1 MSFGFI
7 LLRHVKSYE
16 DNKLW
21 LNAYLSLRKF
31 YPEIPIMIINDNCNK
46 SVIINIEM
54 PYTTE
59 VDSEYSG
66 AAEILPYYYLHKH
79 KFFDKAVILFDSMII
94 REFIDFENM
103 KLEDVIYISEFPSW
117 CDFPE
122 KVQEMINSLPHKE
135 MLNDIFTKN
144 KWKGCFGG
152 CSFITLKYLELIQEK
167 YNMFSLIPYLQS
179 HREYRHSFERVFGI
193 LCSSL
198 NDTVLYHPSICG
210 ELHMFSI
217 HKSQFNNMDQITKY
231 YPINKSIAKIGCG
244 R

>member
-7 LLRHVKSYE
+7 LLRNIKSYE

-21 LNAYLSLRKF
+21 LNSYLSIRKF
-31 YPEIPIMIINDNCNK
+31 YPEIPIMIINDNCDK

-54 PYTTE
+54 TYTTE
-59 VDSEYSG
+59 VDSEYPG
-66 AAEILPYYYLHKH
+66 AAEILPYYYLHKY

-103 KLEDVIYISEFPSW
+103 NLKDVIYLGDFPPW
-117 CDFPE
+117 CDYPD
-122 KVQEMINSLPHKE
+122 KVQEMINSLPNKE
-135 MLNDIFTKN
+135 TLNHIFTHN

-198 NDTVLYHPSICG
+198 SDTVLHHQSICT
-210 ELHMFSI
+210 ELQHIVI

-231 YPINKSIAKIGCG
+231 YPLNKSIAKIGCG